1 MKISPSS
8 RTRRALVLGASL
20 LLGAVAV
27 SAASPISTAAPVLPE
42 GLPGREANTTRYIIR
57 FADNASDTEIDTLI
71 DRVKGNGK
79 AKRAVKFNQLFKGGV
94 YDLSPGLARKL
105 EREGGDRVAWVEEDA
120 TVSVTPQ
127 RSVTAAGVQS
137 SAPWGLDRIDQ
148 TDLPLNSSYSYA
160 SDGAGVTAYVVD
172 TGILASHTD
181 FGSRVRVG
189 YDAFTDGRNTSDC
202 NGHGTHVA
210 GTIGGT
216 TYGVA
221 KAASL
226 VAVRVLDC
234 AGSGTLS
241 GVIAGIDWAVTD
253 HASGPAVMNLSLGGG
268 ASSSLDAAVDRAITD
283 GITVVVA
290 AGNSNV
296 DACTVSPARASNA
309 VTVGATTTS
318 DSRASYSNF
327 GSCLD
332 IFAPG
337 SSVLSAYYTSNTAT
351 ATLSGTSMASPHVAG
366 AAARI
371 LGADPGMRPDQV
383 ASALVASSSLNKVT
397 NAGTNSPNRLLYA
410 TPESTSTP
418 TTSPATTV
426 PGTPTTT
433 PSTDSTTT
441 APPTTTPP
449 PTTAPLTPPPAPV
462 NVKAI
467 GGNKSAIVSW
477 EDGQGDNTLAHDHTI
492 YVYRSGKLEKSVVAA
507 DVTQATVEDL
517 RANQSYTF
525 RVSARNVIGPSPL
538 SASSNSVTPFA
549 ANFKRADTAVDEP
562 GNGDAAPGSTAPG
575 ATPGTP
581 TIPGDPTIP
590 PSAPAKVSAKV
601 SGNKLVLRWVSKRA
615 VSTGTQFTVI
625 IRYRGRIISRIPM
638 GPTTE
643 LELDGMTNDPRYT
656 YRILAQNASGTILR
670 SGVIRASR

>member
-20 LLGAVAV
+20 LVGAVAV

-172 TGILASHTD
+172 TGILASHAD

-309 VTVGATTTS
+309 VTVGATTS
-318 DSRASYSNF
+318 VDARASYSNF

-337 SSVLSAYYTSNTAT
+337 SSILSAYYTSNTAT

-371 LGADPGMRPDQV
+371 LGADPGLRPDQV

-410 TPESTSTP
+410 APESASTPTTTP
-418 TTSPATTV
+418 TTSPVTTV

-433 PSTDSTTT
+433 
-441 APPTTTPP
+441 APPTTPP

-492 YVYRSGKLEKSVVAA
+492 YVYRSGRLEKSVVVG
-507 DVTQATVEDL
+507 DISQTTVEDL

-549 ANFKRADTAVDEP
+549 ANVKRAETVEEP
-562 GNGDAAPGSTAPG
+562 GTDGNAPGSTVPG

-590 PSAPAKVSAKV
+590 PSAPSKVSAKV
-601 SGNKLVLRWVSKRA
+601 SGKKLVLRWVSKRA
-615 VSTGTQFTVI
+615 VSTGTEFTVVV
-625 IRYRGRIISRIPM
+625 RYRGRIISRIPM

-670 SGVIRASR
+670 SGIIRASR